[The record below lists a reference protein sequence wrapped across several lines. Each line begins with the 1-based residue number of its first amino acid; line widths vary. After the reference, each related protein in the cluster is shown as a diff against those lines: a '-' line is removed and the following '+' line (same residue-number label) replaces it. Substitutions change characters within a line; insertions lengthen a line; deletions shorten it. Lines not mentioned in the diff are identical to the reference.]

1 MSDKAI
7 GSAAPSYYAVL
18 YAELRVV
25 ARAHGY
31 ALGLHGSLRR
41 DLDLIAVPWIE
52 TPSDE
57 ATFVE
62 AMRQAAEGY
71 VLPKEAG
78 GSPFGLKPHGR
89 RAYTIV
95 LKGCSATVPP
105 DQFASFI
112 DLSIVP

>member
-41 DLDLIAVPWIE
+41 DLDL
-52 TPSDE
+52 TKS
-57 ATFVE
+57 
-62 AMRQAAEGY
+62 
-71 VLPKEAG
+71 G
-78 GSPFGLKPHGR
+78 GSKSPSFR
-89 RAYTIV
+89 
-95 LKGCSATVPP
+95 TV
-105 DQFASFI
+105 
-112 DLSIVP
+112 